1 MPKCRLLV
9 VGGRGSG
16 EISRPR
22 DVNRLPVGPVGLRHV
37 GGHETGRS
45 RVPCGADLSVQSV
58 VFRTRWLPDRGTGVV
73 LHANLWHGGVT
84 PPTPLDG
91 TAARANVAGVRGPD
105 AGMVE
110 WGHGRVAGGHEVTDE
125 RTSADVDRL
134 LDDAEALTLKAL
146 YELPDE
152 QIEQA
157 LDGLNRLILAL
168 RRMKIRRQEGKK
180 GPEVEL
186 THAELR
192 VQLKETIEELRAL
205 GDTVTVVRTETDES
219 VTIL

>member
-1 MPKCRLLV
+1 MGP
-9 VGGRGSG
+9 GAS
-16 EISRPR
+16 SR
-22 DVNRLPVGPVGLRHV
+22 
-37 GGHETGRS
+37 
-45 RVPCGADLSVQSV
+45 
-58 VFRTRWLPDRGTGVV
+58 RT
-73 LHANLWHGGVT
+73 
-84 PPTPLDG
+84 
-91 TAARANVAGVRGPD
+91 
-105 AGMVE
+105 
-110 WGHGRVAGGHEVTDE
+110 EVTDE

-168 RRMKIRRQEGKK
+168 RRMKIRRREGKK

>member
-1 MPKCRLLV
+1 MV
-9 VGGRGSG
+9 TG
-16 EISRPR
+16 PR
-22 DVNRLPVGPVGLRHV
+22 DRCRPVPESLARRRDASYC
-37 GGHETGRS
+37 TGWDS
-45 RVPCGADLSVQSV
+45 REGECCRCP
-58 VFRTRWLPDRGTGVV
+58 
-73 LHANLWHGGVT
+73 
-84 PPTPLDG
+84 
-91 TAARANVAGVRGPD
+91 GPD
-105 AGMVE
+105 AGMVG
-110 WGHGRVAGGHEVTDE
+110 WGRGRVAGGHEVTDE

-168 RRMKIRRQEGKK
+168 RRMQIRRREGKK

>member
-1 MPKCRLLV
+1 MSL
-9 VGGRGSG
+9 
-16 EISRPR
+16 
-22 DVNRLPVGPVGLRHV
+22 
-37 GGHETGRS
+37 
-45 RVPCGADLSVQSV
+45 QSV
-58 VFRTRWLPDRGTGVV
+58 VFRTPMVTGPRDRCRPAPESLARRRDASYSTGWDSREGECCRCPG
-73 LHANLWHGGVT
+73 AGRGHGGM
-84 PPTPLDG
+84 
-91 TAARANVAGVRGPD
+91 GPG
-105 AGMVE
+105 ASS
-110 WGHGRVAGGHEVTDE
+110 RRTEVTDE

-168 RRMKIRRQEGKK
+168 RRMKIRRREGKK

>member
-1 MPKCRLLV
+1 MVTMGP
-9 VGGRGSG
+9 GAS
-16 EISRPR
+16 SRR
-22 DVNRLPVGPVGLRHV
+22 
-37 GGHETGRS
+37 
-45 RVPCGADLSVQSV
+45 
-58 VFRTRWLPDRGTGVV
+58 
-73 LHANLWHGGVT
+73 
-84 PPTPLDG
+84 
-91 TAARANVAGVRGPD
+91 
-105 AGMVE
+105 
-110 WGHGRVAGGHEVTDE
+110 HEVTDE

-152 QIEQA
+152 QIEKA
-157 LDGLNRLILAL
+157 LDGLNRLMLAL
-168 RRMKIRRQEGKK
+168 RRMEIRRREWKK

>member
-1 MPKCRLLV
+1 
-9 VGGRGSG
+9 
-16 EISRPR
+16 
-22 DVNRLPVGPVGLRHV
+22 
-37 GGHETGRS
+37 
-45 RVPCGADLSVQSV
+45 
-58 VFRTRWLPDRGTGVV
+58 
-73 LHANLWHGGVT
+73 
-84 PPTPLDG
+84 
-91 TAARANVAGVRGPD
+91 
-105 AGMVE
+105 MVE
-110 WGHGRVAGGHEVTDE
+110 WGRGLVAGGHEVTDE

-168 RRMKIRRQEGKK
+168 RRMKIRRREGTK

>member
-1 MPKCRLLV
+1 
-9 VGGRGSG
+9 
-16 EISRPR
+16 
-22 DVNRLPVGPVGLRHV
+22 
-37 GGHETGRS
+37 
-45 RVPCGADLSVQSV
+45 
-58 VFRTRWLPDRGTGVV
+58 
-73 LHANLWHGGVT
+73 
-84 PPTPLDG
+84 
-91 TAARANVAGVRGPD
+91 
-105 AGMVE
+105 MVE
-110 WGHGRVAGGHEVTDE
+110 WGRGLIAGGHEVTDE

-168 RRMKIRRQEGKK
+168 RRMKIRRREGKK

-219 VTIL
+219 VTVL

>member
-1 MPKCRLLV
+1 MSIDFPSDLWACAMSAVMRQAGHGYPGERTCRFSRSSS
-9 VGGRGSG
+9 GR
-16 EISRPR
+16 
-22 DVNRLPVGPVGLRHV
+22 
-37 GGHETGRS
+37 
-45 RVPCGADLSVQSV
+45 
-58 VFRTRWLPDRGTGVV
+58 RWSPGRGTGVV
-73 LHANLWHGGVT
+73 LYLNLWHGGVT

-110 WGHGRVAGGHEVTDE
+110 WGRGLVAGGHEVTDE

-134 LDDAEALTLKAL
+134 LDDAEALTLTAL

-168 RRMKIRRQEGKK
+168 RRMQIRRREGKK